1 MSLDQSGMRPEELA
15 SVLEPPFK
23 RLLAE
28 EVLECLRD
36 AILRNKL
43 SHGQYLYEQAL
54 AQSLN
59 VSRGPIRE
67 ALRQLEREGLVVRR
81 PNRSAMVARLSRE
94 DLDEI
99 YSLRTA
105 IERLAATYA
114 CRNAAAADFEAMQ
127 QVVETMAARV
137 QNGVTEQEVAN
148 LDLRFH
154 DLLYQASRHE
164 RLIGLWRRLRPQC
177 YLLLLNRNAANPD
190 FIEVSPGGHQRI
202 LDVLRTRDVE
212 RTVAAIEDHVRF
224 AYETVL
230 ASHERANDATR

>member
-1 MSLDQSGMRPEELA
+1 MPNQSGVRVEELA
-15 SVLEPPFK
+15 NILEPPPK
-23 RLLAE
+23 RSLAD
-28 EVLECLRD
+28 EVLERLRD
-36 AILRNKL
+36 AILRNQL
-43 SHGQYLYEQAL
+43 SHGQYLYEEAL

-99 YSLRTA
+99 YSLRNA
-105 IERLAATYA
+105 VERLAATFA
-114 CRNAAAADFEAMQ
+114 SRNATPSDFEAMQ
-127 QVVETMAARV
+127 KVVDAMAARV
-137 QNGVTEQEVAN
+137 QDGITEQEAAN

-154 DLLYQASRHE
+154 DLLYQASRHQ
-164 RLIGLWRRLRPQC
+164 RLISLWRRLRPQC

-190 FIEVSPGGHQRI
+190 FIEVTPAGHQRV
-202 LDVLRTRDVE
+202 LDVLRSRDE
-212 RTVAAIEDHVRF
+212 AQATAAIEEHVRF

-230 ASHERANDATR
+230 ASYERANDTTRS

>member
-1 MSLDQSGMRPEELA
+1 MPNQSGVRVEELA
-15 SVLEPPFK
+15 SILEPPSK
-23 RLLAE
+23 RSLAD
-28 EVLECLRD
+28 EVLERLRD
-36 AILRNKL
+36 AILRNQL

-67 ALRQLEREGLVVRR
+67 ALRQLEREGLIVRR
-81 PNRSAMVARLSRE
+81 RNRSAMVALLSRE

-99 YSLRTA
+99 YSLRNA
-105 IERLAATYA
+105 IERLAANFA
-114 CRNAAAADFEAMQ
+114 CRNAAPSDFEAMQ
-127 QVVETMAARV
+127 KVVEAMAARV
-137 QNGVTEQEVAN
+137 QDGITEQEAAN

-190 FIEVSPGGHQRI
+190 FIEVTPGGHQKI
-202 LDVLRTRDVE
+202 LDVLRSRDAALA
-212 RTVAAIEDHVRF
+212 VAAIEDHVRF

-230 ASHERANDATR
+230 ASHERANGTKR